1 MINTMADPSEAN
13 KDINLSECLDESKQ
27 PLNDISLDG
36 VDDRFKLQQ
45 HKSQPTQVPAN
56 DD

>member
-1 MINTMADPSEAN
+1 MINTMADPNEAR

-27 PLNDISLDG
+27 PLNDINLDG

-45 HKSQPTQVPAN
+45 HKSKLTKVPAS